1 MAYTPRLT
9 APAQT
14 DPLWVM
20 VEAGGY
26 NGCIAGWWPGGYS
39 AYPCVLPNCTGY
51 VHGRAMEIAG
61 VTSDNLGLSFGNAY
75 DYWSQTSADWIR
87 ESEPSLGAIGVFGQQ
102 SSGDYPGHVYVVE
115 EIIDADTIVVSESD
129 YGMTYF
135 ATHTVTRS
143 NGWDPYGQQYVY
155 FMGFLKNP
163 YVTPEPQ
170 PTRSKNVILL
180 LAALKKKRRLYGRLK
195 RHTVII

>member
-87 ESEPSLGAIGVFGQQ
+87 ESEPSLGAIGVFAVPEMGRFYRHVLVQKN
-102 SSGDYPGHVYVVE
+102 YPH
-115 EIIDADTIVVSESD
+115 
-129 YGMTYF
+129 
-135 ATHTVTRS
+135 H
-143 NGWDPYGQQYVY
+143 
-155 FMGFLKNP
+155 
-163 YVTPEPQ
+163 
-170 PTRSKNVILL
+170 
-180 LAALKKKRRLYGRLK
+180 AAITFHHNGRLLYDVFK
-195 RHTVII
+195 YLGVKFDEIDYNQPAGVRYRSENPFPKV